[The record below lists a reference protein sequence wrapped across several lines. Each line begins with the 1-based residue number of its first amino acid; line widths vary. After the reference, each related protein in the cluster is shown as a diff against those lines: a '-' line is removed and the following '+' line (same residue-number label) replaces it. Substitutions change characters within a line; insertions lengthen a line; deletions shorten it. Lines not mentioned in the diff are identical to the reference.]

1 MIGDGS
7 SRTRHG
13 TGQIHPLM
21 VENPEGET
29 AAIHIVNQAGSII
42 GSMRP
47 IGHEDL
53 KDNRLVENLTAWRNA
68 NDRFFLTRFQAT
80 TPRTASWLRND
91 VLADDTRAFCLVFS
105 NDGTTIGHLGVRGL
119 GGNTPELDNMIRGRD
134 GGDPQLMYHAEIA
147 MIRRLFRQPG
157 VEQVTLGVFSNNWIP
172 ISLHQSIGF
181 KNRESLPLYRYNRGD
196 EIHFSKEPDTA
207 AEKQK
212 FKYLIMELTRQDFE
226 AFYARTFSRA

>member
-1 MIGDGS
+1 
-7 SRTRHG
+7 
-13 TGQIHPLM
+13 M
-21 VENPEGET
+21 VDDNPERET
-29 AAIHIVNQAGSII
+29 AAIPIVNQAGSII

-47 IGHEDL
+47 IGHADLEDS
-53 KDNRLVENLTAWRNA
+53 RLVENLTAWRNA

-80 TPRTASWLRND
+80 TSRTASWLRND
-91 VLADDTRAFCLVFS
+91 VLADDTRAFFLIFS

-147 MIRRLFRQPG
+147 MIRWLFGQPG

-181 KNRESLPLYRYNRGD
+181 KNRKLLPLYRYERGD
-196 EIHFSKEPDTA
+196 EIHFSKEPDTT

-212 FKYLIMELTRQDFE
+212 FQYLIMELTRE
-226 AFYARTFSRA
+226 AFEVFYTKTFFRA